1 MNFLKK
7 TVGFMAVFCAIPAAF
22 ALTARPSVVGTAS
35 SRLPTMTAYINAV
48 SGATSSSSTSNLLD
62 NVECIDAYTS
72 CLKGADV
79 CGANFEECTNKVL
92 FHAKMP
98 MCLST
103 LAQCTA
109 SGVNALFGTS
119 STTALSNVA
128 FRNQYD
134 EVTDYTY
141 PTDGSVLGQMI
152 TGAAIAN
159 MYDTSDCIALRR
171 LHGKALDV

>member
-7 TVGFMAVFCAIPAAF
+7 TVGFMAVFCAIPAAI

-79 CGANFEECTNKVL
+79 CGMHEQGFIPRKNANVFKY
-92 FHAKMP
+92 
-98 MCLST
+98 
-103 LAQCTA
+103 
-109 SGVNALFGTS
+109 FGT
-119 STTALSNVA
+119 
-128 FRNQYD
+128 
-134 EVTDYTY
+134 
-141 PTDGSVLGQMI
+141 M
-152 TGAAIAN
+152 
-159 MYDTSDCIALRR
+159 
-171 LHGKALDV
+171 HGVWC